1 MFKEILIYNIKLMIR
16 KHKIRLKKKTFINNF
31 KEILKKNKN
40 KLPIKIKKENQKLI
54 TDSWFTVIE
63 HNVKKVKNNLN
74 VKCKTSE
81 KYIKSKLIKMIL
93 TKEQKLILNKWF
105 IANTE
110 MYNETLNYIRN
121 RCYLFKNNIIKNKLK
136 EIPIKELSFIT
147 LRNNLVNE
155 RDNIIKNS
163 QLENC
168 NKNTKIYSH
177 ILDATIHQFASN
189 IKSAITNTYRGNFK
203 RFRLKFW
210 KMNRPSQTIEIEH
223 SYIQKNKIC
232 PKIFGDIKYIYNK
245 KEYQLPKILKGVKIN
260 YNRITDEYTLIIP
273 KEYEAKENKDKTK
286 TSNIISLDPGLRTFM
301 TGLSEDSAL
310 DIGKNVN
317 KIISLKLKRLNKIKN
332 NENISNKIKKK
343 NETMINR
350 KISNMIDDLHW
361 KTISVLTGNYNNIF
375 LGDMSAKS
383 IVKKNNSVLSP
394 MQKVACL
401 RTKYY
406 QFQQR
411 LKYKC
416 IATKTNF
423 NLIDESYTS
432 KTCSNCGN
440 YNEKLKGEKVY
451 NCKKCKL
458 EIDRDINGCRNIYF
472 KSML

>member
-1 MFKEILIYNIKLMIR
+1 MIR
-16 KHKIRLKKKTFINNF
+16 KHKTRLKKKAFISNF
-31 KEILKKNKN
+31 KEVLKKNKN
-40 KLPIKIKKENQKLI
+40 ELPIIIKKEEKILN
-54 TDSWFTVIE
+54 THSWFTIIE
-63 HNVKKVKNNLN
+63 HNVEKVHNNLN
-74 VKCKTSE
+74 VKRKTSE
-81 KYIKSKLIKMIL
+81 KYIKSKLVKMVL

-105 IANTE
+105 MASTE

-121 RCYLFKNNIIKNKLK
+121 RCSLFKNNIIRNKLK
-136 EIPIKELSFIT
+136 DIPIKELSFIS
-147 LRNNLVNE
+147 LRNNLKIQ
-155 RDNIIKNS
+155 RDIIINNS

-168 NKNTKIYSH
+168 DKDTKILTH
-177 ILDATIHQFASN
+177 ILDATIHQLASN

-210 KMNRPSQTIEIEH
+210 KMNRPSQTLEIELG
-223 SYIQKNKIC
+223 YIRKNKIC
-232 PKIFGDIKYIYNK
+232 PNILGEIKYIYNK
-245 KEYQLPKILKGVKIN
+245 KEYQLPKILNSVKIN
-260 YNRITDEYTLIIP
+260 YNKITDEYTLIIP
-273 KEYEAKENKDKTK
+273 QKYEAKEDKTK
-286 TSNIISLDPGLRTFM
+286 ENKDMIANVISLDPGLRTFM
-301 TGLSEDSAL
+301 TGLSEDSTL

-317 KIISLKLKRLNKIKN
+317 KIISLKLKRLDKIKN

-343 NETMINR
+343 NEIMINR

-361 KTISVLTGNYNNIF
+361 KTISVLIGNYNNIF

-383 IVKKNNSVLSP
+383 IVRKNNSVLSP

-423 NLIDESYTS
+423 SLIDESYTS

-451 NCKKCKL
+451 NCNKCKL

>member
-1 MFKEILIYNIKLMIR
+1 MVY
-16 KHKIRLKKKTFINNF
+16 
-31 KEILKKNKN
+31 
-40 KLPIKIKKENQKLI
+40 
-54 TDSWFTVIE
+54 S
-63 HNVKKVKNNLN
+63 
-74 VKCKTSE
+74 
-81 KYIKSKLIKMIL
+81 
-93 TKEQKLILNKWF
+93 
-105 IANTE
+105 TE

-121 RCYLFKNNIIKNKLK
+121 RCKLFKNNIIRNKLK
-136 EIPIKELSFIT
+136 EIPIKDLSFIS
-147 LRNNLVNE
+147 LRNNLKVQKE
-155 RDNIIKNS
+155 IIKNNS

-168 NKNTKIYSH
+168 NKNTKILTH
-177 ILDATIHQFASN
+177 ILDATIHQMASN

-210 KMNRPSQTIEIEH
+210 KMNRPSQTLEIELGC
-223 SYIQKNKIC
+223 IRKNKIC

-245 KEYQLPKILKGVKIN
+245 KEYELPKILNSVKIN
-260 YNRITDEYTLIIP
+260 YNRITNEYTLIIP
-273 KEYEAKENKDKTK
+273 NEYIPKKIKNKST
-286 TSNIISLDPGLRTFM
+286 NIISLDPRLRTFM

-332 NENISNKIKKK
+332 NKNISNKIKKK
-343 NETMINR
+343 NEIMINR
-350 KISNMIDDLHW
+350 KISNMIDELHW

-383 IVKKNNSVLSP
+383 IVRKNNSILSP
-394 MQKVACL
+394 VQKVACL

-423 NLIDESYTS
+423 SLIDESYTS

-458 EIDRDINGCRNIYF
+458 VIDRDINGCRNIYF

>member
-1 MFKEILIYNIKLMIR
+1 MIR

-31 KEILKKNKN
+31 KEVLKKNKN
-40 KLPIKIKKENQKLI
+40 ELPIIIKKEKDSLYTN
-54 TDSWFTVIE
+54 SWFTVIE
-63 HNVKKVKNNLN
+63 HNVEKVKNNLN
-74 VKCKTSE
+74 IKYKKTKSSN
-81 KYIKSKLIKMIL
+81 IKSQLIKMVL

-105 IANTE
+105 IASTE

-121 RCYLFKNNIIKNKLK
+121 RCKLFKNNIIRNKLK
-136 EIPIKELSFIT
+136 EIPIKDLSFIS
-147 LRNNLVNE
+147 LRNNLKVQKE
-155 RDNIIKNS
+155 IIKNNS

-168 NKNTKIYSH
+168 NKNTKILTH
-177 ILDATIHQFASN
+177 ILDATIHQMASN

-210 KMNRPSQTIEIEH
+210 KMNRPSQTLEIELGC
-223 SYIQKNKIC
+223 IRKNKIC

-245 KEYQLPKILKGVKIN
+245 KEYELPKILNSVKIN
-260 YNRITDEYTLIIP
+260 YNRITNEYTLIIP
-273 KEYEAKENKDKTK
+273 NEYIPKKIKNKST
-286 TSNIISLDPGLRTFM
+286 NIISLDPGLRTFM

-332 NENISNKIKKK
+332 NKNISNKIKKK
-343 NETMINR
+343 NEIMINR
-350 KISNMIDDLHW
+350 KISNMIDELHW

-383 IVKKNNSVLSP
+383 IVRKNNSILSP
-394 MQKVACL
+394 VQKVACL

-423 NLIDESYTS
+423 SLIDESYTS

-458 EIDRDINGCRNIYF
+458 VIDRDINGCRNIYF

>member
-1 MFKEILIYNIKLMIR
+1 MIR

-31 KEILKKNKN
+31 KEVLKKNKN
-40 KLPIKIKKENQKLI
+40 ELPIIIKKEKESLYTN
-54 TDSWFTVIE
+54 SWFTVIE
-63 HNVKKVKNNLN
+63 HNVEKVKNNLN
-74 VKCKTSE
+74 IKYKKTKSSN
-81 KYIKSKLIKMIL
+81 IKSQLIKMVL

-105 IANTE
+105 IASTE

-121 RCYLFKNNIIKNKLK
+121 RCELFKNNIIRNKLK
-136 EIPIKELSFIT
+136 DIPIKDLSFIS
-147 LRNNLVNE
+147 LRNNLTGK
-155 RDNIIKNS
+155 RDEIANNS

-168 NKNTKIYSH
+168 NKKTKIYAH
-177 ILDATIHQFASN
+177 ILDATIHQLSSN

-203 RFRLKFW
+203 RFRLKYW
-210 KMNRPSQTIEIEH
+210 KMNRPSQTLEIELQ
-223 SYIQKNKIC
+223 YIKKNKIC

-245 KEYQLPKILKGVKIN
+245 KEYELPKILNSVKIN
-260 YNRITDEYTLIIP
+260 YNRITNEYTLIIP
-273 KEYEAKENKDKTK
+273 NEYIPKKIKNKST
-286 TSNIISLDPGLRTFM
+286 NIISLDPGLRTFM

-332 NENISNKIKKK
+332 NKNISNKIKKK
-343 NETMINR
+343 NEIMINR
-350 KISNMIDDLHW
+350 KISNMIDELHW

-383 IVKKNNSVLSP
+383 IVKKNNSILSP
-394 MQKVACL
+394 VQKVACL

-423 NLIDESYTS
+423 SLIDESYTS

-458 EIDRDINGCRNIYF
+458 VIDRDINGCRNIYF